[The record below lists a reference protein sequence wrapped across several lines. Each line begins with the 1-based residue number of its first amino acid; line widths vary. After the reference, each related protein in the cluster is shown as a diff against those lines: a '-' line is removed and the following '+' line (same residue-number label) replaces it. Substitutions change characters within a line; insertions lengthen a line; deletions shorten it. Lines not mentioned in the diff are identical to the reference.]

1 MSRKQHPVRKSL
13 AKARRPRAVPLRVEP
28 LEERVVPDV
37 RSITGFGNNLANPTW
52 GMAGADLIRLAPSA
66 YADGVNAPAGAG
78 RPNARALSNALSDQT
93 DPNNPSQDL
102 DILNAQSLT
111 DYIYVFGQ
119 FLDHDLD
126 LTKDNSGQPFDIPPG
141 SPTDPMGPEPFTRS
155 GYDQATGVVVADLSG
170 AYNRV
175 GIVTDGSTFS
185 STGGLDRDG
194 NALSANLLGS
204 GVTINGTFFDF
215 GNPGVNDVVSARG
228 QSISLPAVTGS
239 RLTFLATG
247 VNGNQPNQ
255 IFAVRYTDGSFQ
267 FFARSISDWF
277 TPQNYAGESTAVT
290 MPYRD
295 VFNGTTD
302 NRTFQ
307 VYSYSVGLNTGK
319 QVQSLFLPFD
329 PNVEVLAVNVTST
342 TPRQQIQSDTSFIDA
357 SQVYGSDPV
366 RADAL
371 RTHSGG
377 RLKDSSQNGAEFL
390 PFNSTDPTNGV
401 GTPVDMANDA
411 QLVPDSSLY
420 AAGDR
425 RANETTQLIS
435 MQTLFLREH
444 NRLADQF
451 AAANPTWTD
460 EQIYQAARRVVGAEM
475 EIITYNEWVPA
486 LLGPNALPAY
496 TGYKPNVNPGI
507 ANEFSTAMFRFA
519 HSQLDN
525 TVDRLNNDGT
535 DVFTTESLG
544 LDQSFFDPN
553 LIHFPQGTLDPVS
566 GLHST
571 GISPILKGS
580 ASGIAQNVDLL
591 AVRSVR
597 NFLFGPEGAG
607 GTDLIARDI
616 QRGRDHGL
624 TDYNSM
630 RAAYGLPRVT
640 SFAQITSNM
649 ALQAELQQLY
659 GNVNNID
666 AFVGALAEDHV
677 PGAAVGPLTKAVL
690 VNQFT
695 RTRDGDSFFY
705 LNQFSGSELSNLL
718 ANTSLAKIIERNT
731 AVSNLQADVFHFRVS
746 ISGTVFDDDN
756 KNGAFDSFEHGMSGV
771 KVLLKDSSGAVIA
784 TDTTDVNGFY
794 SFNQFDIKGTG
805 NFTVTVMPPAGLPP
819 TTPTSVNVL
828 ISRGDINATV
838 NFGIDPPS
846 GGAPALAG
854 GSSSGGAAAPGG
866 ALPPGGLPGPGGD
879 LGTGSGGGASTGG
892 GSSSGGSSAPSD
904 ARPPSGSST
913 GGSVITLS
921 APSSGALPTPAN
933 TVTVSVP
940 DAGSS
945 LVTGP
950 VFVQPPGGGDLA
962 LTGGDAGTST
972 PSDPLAPPVNPL
984 DGAGVTVL

>member
-1 MSRKQHPVRKSL
+1 MSKKLHRVRKSL
-13 AKARRPRAVPLRVEP
+13 VKARRRRAVPLRVEA
-28 LEERVVPDV
+28 LEERFVLDV
-37 RSITGFGNNLANPTW
+37 RSITGVGNNLAHPNW
-52 GMAGADLIRLAPSA
+52 GAANTDLVRFAHSA
-66 YADGVNAPAGAG
+66 YADGINAPAGAN
-78 RPNARALSNALSDQT
+78 RPGARLLSNTLSDQT

-111 DYIYVFGQ
+111 DFIYVFGQ

-141 SPTDPMGPEPFTRS
+141 SPSDPMGTEPFNRS
-155 GYDQATGVVVADLSG
+155 GYDPTTGVVAADLSG
-170 AYNRV
+170 AFNRV
-175 GIVTDGSTFS
+175 GIVNDGSTFS
-185 STGGLDRDG
+185 GGGLDHDG

-204 GVTINGTFFDF
+204 GVTINGTFYDF
-215 GNPGVNDVVSARG
+215 GNPGVNDVVSAAD
-228 QSISLPAVTGS
+228 QNLSLPSVNAS
-239 RLTFLATG
+239 KLTFLATG

-255 IFAVRYTDGSFQ
+255 PFEVVYTDGSVQ
-267 FFARSISDWF
+267 FFTQSISDWF
-277 TPQNYAGESTAVT
+277 TPQNYPGESTAVT
-290 MPYRD
+290 MAYRD
-295 VFNGTTD
+295 TVSGGQD
-302 NRTFQ
+302 NRTFRI
-307 VYSYSVGLNTGK
+307 YSYSVGLDPSK
-319 QVQSLFLPFD
+319 QVASFELPFNG
-329 PNVEVLAVNVTST
+329 NVEVLAVNVTTT

-377 RLKDSSQNGAEFL
+377 RLLDSIQNGAEFL
-390 PFNSTDPTNGV
+390 PFNRTGPGGV
-401 GTPVDMANDA
+401 NAPVDMANDA
-411 QLVPDSSLY
+411 GLVPGSSLY

-425 RANETTQLIS
+425 RGNETTQLIT
-435 MQTLFLREH
+435 MHTLFLREH

-475 EIITYNEWVPA
+475 EIITYNEWIPA

-496 TGYKPNVNPGI
+496 TGYNPTVNPGI

-525 TVDRLNNDGT
+525 SVDRLNNDGT
-535 DVFTTESLG
+535 DVFPNETLG

-553 LIHFPQGTLDPVS
+553 LIHFPQGTLDSVT

-640 SFAQITSNM
+640 SFAQITSNVT
-649 ALQAELQQLY
+649 LQNELQQLY
-659 GNVNNID
+659 GSVNNID
-666 AFVGALAEDHV
+666 AFVGALAEDHA

-695 RTRDGDSFFY
+695 RTRDGDRFFY
-705 LNQFSGSELSNLL
+705 LNQFSGTELQNLL
-718 ANTSLAKIIERNT
+718 ANTSLGQIIERNS

-756 KNGAFDSFEHGMSGV
+756 KNGVFDSTEHGFSGV
-771 KVLLKDSSGAVIA
+771 TVQLKDNSGAVIA
-784 TDTTDVNGFY
+784 TDTTDANGFY
-794 SFNQFDIKGTG
+794 RFDQFDIKGTG
-805 NFTVTVMPPAGLPP
+805 NFTVTVLPPSGLPP

-828 ISRGDINATV
+828 ISRGDINARV
-838 NFGIDPPS
+838 NFGIDPPAGAA
-846 GGAPALAG
+846 GGGLAG
-854 GSSSGGAAAPGG
+854 PGSSNSTTTTGPGVAG
-866 ALPPGGLPGPGGD
+866 PLAALPPGAADAGNA
-879 LGTGSGGGASTGG
+879 GTGATPAALAPTGQAPAGQGGAGVVIVLAG
-892 GSSSGGSSAPSD
+892 QPQAPAGTATVVSL
-904 ARPPSGSST
+904 G
-913 GGSVITLS
+913 
-921 APSSGALPTPAN
+921 APETPT
-933 TVTVSVP
+933 
-940 DAGSS
+940 S

-950 VFVQPPGGGDLA
+950 VVVQAPGGDSSLA
-962 LTGGDAGTST
+962 LLGAADQGPAT
-972 PSDPLAPPVNPL
+972 PGDPLAPPVSDLTGP
-984 DGAGVTVL
+984 GVTVL